1 MKIFERKTAKGLFEI
16 ILGALFI
23 GSVFMAA
30 YMTMRNAQ
38 LEKDVVGF
46 CSHVEKV
53 DQEALLRA
61 GIAVLTKGKPYQ
73 YEEALAN
80 PKLPYAMQE
89 IEERLE
95 SLSSED
101 KSAADLIYVRHVTQ
115 NFKELDRS
123 CDALLR
129 DR

>member
-1 MKIFERKTAKGLFEI
+1 MQKNIIEIVGGAVLVVSLFSAGYLYTA
-16 ILGALFI
+16 
-23 GSVFMAA
+23 
-30 YMTMRNAQ
+30 NAKLKASLQ
-38 LEKDVVGF
+38 GF
-46 CSHVEKV
+46 CTHVEKV

-80 PKLPYAMQE
+80 PQLPYAMQE

-123 CDALLR
+123 CDAMLR
-129 DR
+129 GR

>member
-1 MKIFERKTAKGLFEI
+1 MEKKTI
-16 ILGALFI
+16 IEMTGAALLVSSLFI
-23 GSVFMAA
+23 AGYLYMANTRLKSDIRSLC
-30 YMTMRNAQ
+30 M
-38 LEKDVVGF
+38 
-46 CSHVEKV
+46 HVEAA

-80 PKLPYAMQE
+80 PELPYAMQE

-101 KSAADLIYVRHVTQ
+101 KSATDLVYIRHVAQ
-115 NFKELDRS
+115 NFKKLDRS
-123 CDALLR
+123 CAAMLR